1 MTRTKNLV
9 VPEGTKLQVE
19 LTTDQL
25 VDIARQLRYN
35 VCFCEHEKTTIAG
48 KTGNEIQELLL
59 TLLNKKNV
67 KEVAQ

>member
-1 MTRTKNLV
+1 MAQTKNIV

-35 VCFCEHEKTTIAG
+35 VCFCEHEKTKICD
-48 KTGNEIQELLL
+48 KSSKEIQQLLMI
-59 TLLNKKNV
+59 LLDKNNV
-67 KEVAQ
+67 KQAN